1 MLVLGEQEVMVE
13 TDKKLT
19 NIDVPSEFRDR
30 IATIDDGGKRKWVYP
45 RKPKGRFYEA
55 RSWFAYLLL
64 ALMFSGPFIT
74 INGRPLLLL
83 NFIER
88 KFIIFGMAFWPQD
101 SFIFVLATLT
111 IIVGIILFTVV
122 FGRLFCGWVCPQTI
136 FMEMVFRKIEYLID
150 GNANRQRKLNAQAWN
165 AEKLFKRGLKH
176 TLFWSLSFLI
186 GNTFL
191 AYIIGK
197 DALFLII
204 SEPVTDHLAGF
215 SFMLIFTNL
224 FYYVFAFFREQVCTQ
239 VCPYGRLQ
247 SVLLDDKSIVVAY
260 DFVRGEKRGNP
271 QKAGAEVLGDCID
284 CNQCVEVCPTGID
297 IRNGTQLECVNC
309 TACIDACDTVM
320 DKVKRPRGLIR
331 YDSFG
336 GIKNGEKL
344 ELTFRNTGYS
354 AILSLLM
361 IFFVFL
367 LMSRTDVETTILRS
381 YGTLFQAVGDN
392 HFTNLYTVKV
402 LNKTFDEMPIR
413 LELLNPPGL
422 LTMVGG
428 NLDIKGQDKS
438 EGAFFIDLSGDLLK
452 GTETKVEVAVF
463 TNDRLIETVKTSFM
477 GPRN

>member
-1 MLVLGEQEVMVE
+1 MGD
-13 TDKKLT
+13 TDRKLT
-19 NIDVPSEFRDR
+19 NIDVPSAFRDR
-30 IATIDDGGKRKWVYP
+30 IATIDDRGKRKWVFP
-45 RKPKGRFYEA
+45 RKPKGRFYDA
-55 RSWFAYLLL
+55 RSWFAYFLL
-64 ALMFSGPFIT
+64 AVMFLGPFIT

-83 NFIER
+83 NIIER

-101 SFIFVLATLT
+101 SYIFVLATLT
-111 IIVGIILFTVV
+111 FVVGIILFTVI
-122 FGRLFCGWVCPQTI
+122 FGRLFCGWACPQTI

-150 GNANRQRKLNAQAWN
+150 GNANRQRKLNAQTWN
-165 AEKLFKRGLKH
+165 MEKIFKRVIKH
-176 TLFWSLSFLI
+176 AIFWGLSFII
-186 GNTFL
+186 GNTLL

-204 SEPVTDHLAGF
+204 TEPVSMHLAGF
-215 SFMLIFTNL
+215 SIMLIFTNM
-224 FYYVFAFFREQVCTQ
+224 FYFIYAFFREQVCTQ

-271 QKAGAEVLGDCID
+271 RRAETEALGDCID

-344 ELTFRNTGYS
+344 GFTYRNTGYT
-354 AILSLLM
+354 AILALL
-361 IFFVFL
+361 IVFFFTL
-367 LMSRTDVETTILRS
+367 LVTRSDVETTILRS

-413 LELLNPPGL
+413 LELMNPPGK

-428 NLDIKGQDKS
+428 SLNIKGQDKT
-438 EGAFFIDLSGDLLK
+438 EGVFFVDLSGELLN
-452 GTETKVEVAVF
+452 GMETKVEVAVF
-463 TNDRLIETVKTSFM
+463 ANDRLVETVRTSFM

>member
-1 MLVLGEQEVMVE
+1 MSN
-13 TDKKLT
+13 TDRKLT

-30 IATIDDGGKRKWVYP
+30 IATIDDSGNRKWVYP
-45 RKPKGRFYEA
+45 RKPKGRFYDA

-64 ALMFSGPFIT
+64 VIMFSGPFIT

-101 SFIFVLATLT
+101 SYIFVLATLT
-111 IIVGIILFTVV
+111 FIVGIILFTVI
-122 FGRLFCGWVCPQTI
+122 FGRLFCGWACPQTI

-150 GNANRQRKLNAQAWN
+150 GNANRQRRLKAQTWN
-165 AEKLFKRGLKH
+165 AEKIFKRGLKH
-176 TLFWSLSFLI
+176 AIFWGISFII
-186 GNTFL
+186 GNTLL

-204 SEPVTDHLAGF
+204 TEPLSAHLAGF

-224 FYYVFAFFREQVCTQ
+224 FYFIYAFFREQVCTQ

-271 QKAGAEVLGDCID
+271 QKATGETLGDCID

-320 DKVKRPRGLIR
+320 DKLKRPRGLIR

-336 GIKNGEKL
+336 GIENGEKL
-344 ELTFRNTGYS
+344 GLTFRNTGYT
-354 AILSLLM
+354 AILGLLISL
-361 IFFVFL
+361 FFIL
-367 LMSRTDVETTILRS
+367 LITRTDVETTILRS
-381 YGTLFQAVGDN
+381 YGTLFQAAGDN

-413 LELLNPPGL
+413 LELLSPQGT

-428 NLDIKGQDKS
+428 DLNIKGQDRT
-438 EGAFFIDLSGDLLK
+438 EGVFFVDLSGDLLK
-452 GTETKVEVAVF
+452 GTETKVQVAVYA
-463 TNDRLIETVKTSFM
+463 NDHLVETVKTSFM